1 MGSSARAD
9 SLIDSSLLDEAFEF
23 LHVDRMDDYGDPRE
37 NLTRTARL
45 WSAVL
50 DVDVDASQVATCMAL
65 VKISRQAHR
74 PMRDN
79 IVDALAYLLLADSL
93 TR

>member
-9 SLIDSSLLDEAFEF
+9 SLIDASLVDDAIEF
-23 LHVDRMDDYGDPRE
+23 LQVNRMHDYGDPRE

-50 DVDVDASQVATCMAL
+50 DVDVEASQVATCLAL
-65 VKISRQAHR
+65 MKISRQAHR

>member
-1 MGSSARAD
+1 MGSSASHD
-9 SLIDSSLLDEAFEF
+9 FVIDSSLLDEAFEF
-23 LHVDRMDDYGDPRE
+23 LQVNRMNDYGDPRE

-50 DVDVDASQVATCMAL
+50 GVDVDASQVATCMAL
-65 VKISRQAHR
+65 LKISRQAHR
-74 PMRDN
+74 PLRDN
-79 IVDALAYLLLADSL
+79 IVDALAYLCLADSL